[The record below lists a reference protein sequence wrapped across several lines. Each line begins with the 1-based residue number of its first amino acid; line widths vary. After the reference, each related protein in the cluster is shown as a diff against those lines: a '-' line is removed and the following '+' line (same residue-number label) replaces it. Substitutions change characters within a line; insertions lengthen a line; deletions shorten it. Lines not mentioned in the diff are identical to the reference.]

1 MFTILKSK
9 LRPPGLRRDV
19 IDRAPL
25 LLRLDTAA
33 GSAAPTSKVIL
44 ISAAP
49 GYGKSTLLAL
59 WGAHLSAQGTPVV
72 WYNLS
77 PGDRALPV
85 FLAYLDAGLR
95 GALPG
100 FARHP
105 AGGPTPVLTLTDP
118 ALEAAGDS
126 VTVESLVSPLVAALE
141 TSLGGDPGGPPSG
154 AGRPRLLIVLDD
166 LHYVAGHPAIDRAL
180 SFLMRALPAGVV
192 LAVSSRRDLGAG
204 LPIARL
210 RGYGAV
216 TTIGEEELR
225 LLPSEAIRAF
235 PLLASA
241 ANRQALARLIE
252 KLEGW
257 PLGLHI
263 AHEFLAEEH
272 LASRHGDA
280 AGAQIA
286 RRITDD
292 LYAYF
297 GEEVLAPAGEPLYSF
312 LLRTA
317 VLDEI
322 TVPAAD
328 VLSERSGS
336 EVFIAQ
342 AQREHLLLR
351 RIGLEPAVYRYHPLF
366 CEFLATRLTEMY
378 GHEEKLRLHR
388 LAAAHF
394 AGTGAWIAAAQQ
406 FLAAGDVDGALAAVN
421 MVREQAGAGEDGSRA
436 PLAPPSGSPLQDLS
450 PGEVLGYR
458 LHNTGDPQVR
468 RRLVELLG
476 RQAVAEDIPLLE
488 AFGTDTDPAVRDT
501 AQAVLAGLVR
511 RTTGILRIAMFGGL
525 QLARGDARVDEREW
539 RRKRAKLLLVYLL
552 LAGPDG
558 ASRQTIA
565 EKVWPEALPGEAD
578 DQFYAHLR
586 ALRGVL
592 DAAPAKEG
600 ASSHIRNQG
609 GRYAFAFDSPHQW
622 DLAEF
627 LRYRDQGRRAER
639 LGRGAEAAAA
649 YEAAVALY
657 MGDLLPE
664 PLFRD
669 VAWLHHLRAACRED
683 MLSMRTFL
691 AEHAADAHDWAAAL
705 VHWKAILQVEPAR
718 EVVHARMMTVYAW
731 LGRRDD
737 AIAQFQVCRAAL
749 RRELG
754 ADPLPSTVD
763 LYQQIMSNTT
773 MPRPD

>member
-9 LRPPGLRRDV
+9 LRPPGVRRDV

-33 GSAAPTSKVIL
+33 GSAATTGKVIL
-44 ISAAP
+44 VHAAP

-59 WGAHLSAQGTPVV
+59 WAAHLSGQGTPVV

-77 PGDRALPV
+77 PGDRGLPV

-95 GALPG
+95 AALPG
-100 FARHP
+100 FTP
-105 AGGPTPVLTLTDP
+105 APWPLAPDALSLTDP
-118 ALEAAGDS
+118 ALEAASDS

-141 TSLGGDPGGPPSG
+141 ATLGGGHAGHPLRE
-154 AGRPRLLIVLDD
+154 GRPRLLIVFDD

-180 SFLMRALPAGVV
+180 AFVMRALPAGVV
-192 LAVSSRRDLGAG
+192 LAAGTRRDLGAG

-210 RGYGAV
+210 RGHGQV

-235 PLLASA
+235 PLLARA
-241 ANRQALARLIE
+241 AGRPALARLVE

-257 PLGLHI
+257 PLSLHV
-263 AHEFLAEEH
+263 AQEFLAEEH
-272 LASRHGDA
+272 LAAQHSDA
-280 AGAQIA
+280 EGAQLA
-286 RRITDD
+286 RRITDE
-292 LYAYF
+292 LYTYLN
-297 GEEVLAPAGEPLYSF
+297 EEVLAPAGEPLQYF

-328 VLSERSGS
+328 ALSERSGS
-336 EVFIAQ
+336 DVLIAE
-342 AQREHLLLR
+342 AQRQHLLLR
-351 RIGLEPAVYRYHPLF
+351 RTGMEPPVYRYHPLF
-366 CEFLATRLTEMY
+366 CEFLVARLTEMY
-378 GHEEKLRLHR
+378 GHQEKLRLHR

-406 FLAAGDVDGALAAVN
+406 FLAAGDVEGALAAVN
-421 MVREQAGAGEDGSRA
+421 MTREQAGAGEPGGGSRIA
-436 PLAPPSGSPLQDLS
+436 LPSGSPLQDLS

-458 LHNTGDPQVR
+458 LHNTGDPQAR

-476 RQAVAEDIPLLE
+476 RQAVAADIPLLE
-488 AFGTDTDPAVRDT
+488 AFGADSDPAVRET
-501 AQAVLAGLVR
+501 AQAMLTGLLR
-511 RTTGILRIAMFGGL
+511 RTTGILRITMFGGL
-525 QLARGDARVDEREW
+525 QLARGENKVDEREW

-552 LAGPDG
+552 LAGPEG
-558 ASRQTIA
+558 ASRHTIA
-565 EKVWPEALPGEAD
+565 EKVWPEAMRGEAN

-586 ALRGVL
+586 ALRAVL
-592 DAAPAKEG
+592 DPAPAKDAG
-600 ASSHIRNQG
+600 SPIRNQG
-609 GRYAFAFDSPHQW
+609 GRYAFAFDCPHHW

-639 LGRGAEAAAA
+639 LGRGAEAATA

-657 MGDLLPE
+657 TGDLLPE

-669 VAWLHHLRAACRED
+669 VAWLYNLRAACRED

-691 AEHAADAHDWAAAL
+691 AEHAAATHDWPAAL

-737 AIAQFQVCRAAL
+737 AIAQFQICRAAL

-763 LYQQIMSNTT
+763 LYQQIMTNAT

>member
-9 LRPPGLRRDV
+9 LRPPGLRREV

-33 GSAAPTSKVIL
+33 GSAASTGKVIL
-44 ISAAP
+44 VSGAP

-59 WGAHLSAQGTPVV
+59 WAAHLSGQGTPVV
-72 WYNLS
+72 WYSLS

-95 GALPG
+95 AALPG
-100 FARHP
+100 FARDP
-105 AGGPTPVLTLTDP
+105 AGGPAPALPLPDP
-118 ALEAAGDS
+118 ALEAASDS
-126 VTVESLVSPLVAALE
+126 VTVESLVTPLVATLE
-141 TSLGGDPGGPPSG
+141 AALGGDHGGAPSG

-180 SFLMRALPAGVV
+180 SFLMRALPARVV
-192 LAVSSRRDLGAG
+192 LAVSTRRDLGAG

-210 RGYGAV
+210 RGNGGVSA
-216 TTIGEEELR
+216 IGEEELR

-241 ANRQALARLIE
+241 ANRQALARLVE

-272 LASRHGDA
+272 LASRHGDTT
-280 AGAQIA
+280 GAQLA
-286 RRITDD
+286 RRITDE
-292 LYAYF
+292 LYTYF
-297 GEEVLAPAGEPLYSF
+297 CEEVLAHAGEPLYAF
-312 LLRTA
+312 MLRTA

-328 VLSERSGS
+328 ALMEKSGS
-336 EVFIAQ
+336 EVLIAQ
-342 AQREHLLLR
+342 AQHDHLLLR
-351 RIGLEPAVYRYHPLF
+351 RIGIEPAVYRYHPLF

-394 AGTGAWIAAAQQ
+394 ADTGAWIATAQQ
-406 FLAAGDVDGALAAVN
+406 FLAAGDVEGALAAVN
-421 MVREQAGAGEDGSRA
+421 MAREQAAAGETTGGPAAQA
-436 PLAPPSGSPLQDLS
+436 PDSSPIQDLS

-458 LHNTGDPQVR
+458 LHNTGDPPAR

-488 AFGTDTDPAVRDT
+488 AFAADSDLAVRDT
-501 AQAVLAGLVR
+501 AQAMLAALVR
-511 RTTGILRIAMFGGL
+511 RTTGILRVTMFGGL
-525 QLARGDARVDEREW
+525 QLARGEAKVDEREW

-552 LAGPDG
+552 LAGPEG

-592 DAAPAKEG
+592 DAAQVKEG
-600 ASSHIRNQG
+600 ESSHIRNQG
-609 GRYAFAFDSPHQW
+609 GRYVFAFDSPHHW

-639 LGRGAEAAAA
+639 LGRRAEAVTA

-691 AEHAADAHDWAAAL
+691 AEHAADAQDWAAAL
-705 VHWKAILQVEPAR
+705 IHWKAILLVEPAR